1 VTLILAFDTSASGFC
16 VALLADKK
24 ILSKTVIS
32 ESGKQS
38 ELLISEIEKILL
50 QNKIWYQ
57 NLDLIATTNGPGSFT
72 GTRIGLSA
80 ARTLKL
86 STNLPLILVNSCE
99 AIACKYRKKN
109 EKIFVLLDAK
119 AGDFF
124 YAEYEKE
131 IQKQDQDGKLDA
143 EFRAQISSYDNYEI
157 ALGSIPRLARLEDLH
172 QIFPKEKFFLCGSGK
187 KIAAEILEKENY
199 DFEMSKEEDEIEA
212 DLIALLALEK
222 FTKNNKGSKN
232 LEPIYLRAPRITERK
247 K

>member
-1 VTLILAFDTSASGFC
+1 VTLILAFDTSASGFS
-16 VALLADKK
+16 VALLANKK

-38 ELLISEIEKILL
+38 ELLIPEIEKILF

-57 NLDLIATTNGPGSFT
+57 NLDLIAATKGPGSFT
-72 GTRIGLSA
+72 GTRIGLSV

-99 AIACKYRKKN
+99 AIAYKYREKM

-124 YAEYEKE
+124 YAEHEKQ
-131 IQKQDQDGKLDA
+131 IPKQAQNEGADG
-143 EFRAQISSYDNYEI
+143 EFRAQILPYHHPELV
-157 ALGSIPRLARLEDLH
+157 LGSIPRLARLEDLH

-199 DFEMSKEEDEIEA
+199 DFEMSNEEDEIEA
-212 DLIALLALEK
+212 DSIAILALEK

>member
-1 VTLILAFDTSASGFC
+1 VTLILAFDTSASGFS
-16 VALLADKK
+16 VALLANKK

-38 ELLISEIEKILL
+38 ELLIPEIEKILF

-57 NLDLIATTNGPGSFT
+57 NLDLIAATNGPGSFT
-72 GTRIGLSA
+72 GTRIGLSV

-86 STNLPLILVNSCE
+86 STSLPLILVNSCE
-99 AIACKYRKKN
+99 AIAYKYREKM

-124 YAEYEKE
+124 YAEYEKQ
-131 IQKQDQDGKLDA
+131 IPKQELV
-143 EFRAQISSYDNYEI
+143 
-157 ALGSIPRLARLEDLH
+157 LGSIPRLARLEDLH

-199 DFEMSKEEDEIEA
+199 DFEMSNEEDEIEA

>member
-1 VTLILAFDTSASGFC
+1 MTLILAFDTSSSGFS

-38 ELLISEIEKILL
+38 ELLIPEIEKILL

-57 NLDLIATTNGPGSFT
+57 NLNLIATTSGPGSFT

-99 AIACKYRKKN
+99 TIAYKYRDKN

-124 YAEYEKE
+124 YAEYG
-131 IQKQDQDGKLDA
+131 QQPD
-143 EFRAQISSYDNYEI
+143 
-157 ALGSIPRLARLEDLH
+157 LARFEDLC

-199 DFEMSKEEDEIEA
+199 DFEMSMEEDKIEA

-222 FTKNNKGSKN
+222 FAKNNKDSKN

>member
-1 VTLILAFDTSASGFC
+1 VTLILAFDTSASGFS

-24 ILSKTVIS
+24 ILSKTAIS

-38 ELLISEIEKILL
+38 ELLIPEIEKILL

-57 NLDLIATTNGPGSFT
+57 NLGLIATTNGPGSFT

-99 AIACKYRKKN
+99 AIAYKYREKS

-124 YAEYEKE
+124 YAEYG
-131 IQKQDQDGKLDA
+131 KQPD
-143 EFRAQISSYDNYEI
+143 
-157 ALGSIPRLARLEDLH
+157 LARLEDLH

-199 DFEMSKEEDEIEA
+199 DFEMSQEEDEIEA

-222 FTKNNKGSKN
+222 FTKNNEGSKN

>member
-1 VTLILAFDTSASGFC
+1 MTLILAFDTSASGFS

-38 ELLISEIEKILL
+38 ELLIPEIEKILL

-86 STNLPLILVNSCE
+86 STNLPLILVNSCA
-99 AIACKYRKKN
+99 AIAYKYREKS

-124 YAEYEKE
+124 YAEYG
-131 IQKQDQDGKLDA
+131 KQPD
-143 EFRAQISSYDNYEI
+143 
-157 ALGSIPRLARLEDLH
+157 LARFEDLS

-187 KIAAEILEKENY
+187 KIAAEILEKENF
-199 DFEMSKEEDEIEA
+199 DFEMSQEEDKIEA
-212 DLIALLALEK
+212 DLIALLALEE
-222 FTKNNKGSKN
+222 FTKNNRDSEN

>member
-1 VTLILAFDTSASGFC
+1 MTLILAFDTSASGFSI
-16 VALLADKK
+16 ALLTDKK

-38 ELLISEIEKILL
+38 ELLIPEIEKILL

-57 NLDLIATTNGPGSFT
+57 NLGLIAATNGPGSFT

-99 AIACKYRKKN
+99 AIAYKYREKS
-109 EKIFVLLDAK
+109 EKIFVLFDAK

-124 YAEYEKE
+124 YAEYEK
-131 IQKQDQDGKLDA
+131 QPD
-143 EFRAQISSYDNYEI
+143 
-157 ALGSIPRLARLEDLH
+157 LARLEDLH

-187 KIAAEILEKENY
+187 KIAAEILEKKNY
-199 DFEMSKEEDEIEA
+199 DFEMSQEEDEIEA

-222 FTKNNKGSKN
+222 FTKNNEGSKN

>member
-1 VTLILAFDTSASGFC
+1 VTLILAFDTSASGFS

-38 ELLISEIEKILL
+38 ELLIPEIEKILL

-57 NLDLIATTNGPGSFT
+57 NLSLIATTNGPGSFT

-99 AIACKYRKKN
+99 AIAYKYREKS

-124 YAEYEKE
+124 YAEYEK
-131 IQKQDQDGKLDA
+131 QPD
-143 EFRAQISSYDNYEI
+143 
-157 ALGSIPRLARLEDLH
+157 LARIEDLY

-199 DFEMSKEEDEIEA
+199 DFEMSQEEDEIEA

-222 FTKNNKGSKN
+222 FTKNNEGSKN

>member
-1 VTLILAFDTSASGFC
+1 VTLILAFDTSASGFS

-38 ELLISEIEKILL
+38 ELLIPEIEKILL

-57 NLDLIATTNGPGSFT
+57 NLSLIATTNGPGSFT

-99 AIACKYRKKN
+99 AIAYKYREKS

-124 YAEYEKE
+124 YAEYEK
-131 IQKQDQDGKLDA
+131 QPD
-143 EFRAQISSYDNYEI
+143 
-157 ALGSIPRLARLEDLH
+157 LARIEDLH

-187 KIAAEILEKENY
+187 KIAAEILERKNY
-199 DFEMSKEEDEIEA
+199 DFEMSQEEDEIEA

-222 FTKNNKGSKN
+222 FTKNNEGSKN

>member
-1 VTLILAFDTSASGFC
+1 MTLILAFDTSSSGFS

-38 ELLISEIEKILL
+38 ELLIPEIEKILL

-99 AIACKYRKKN
+99 AIAYKYREKS

-124 YAEYEKE
+124 YAKYG
-131 IQKQDQDGKLDA
+131 KQILKQVQDDGVDV
-143 EFRAQISSYDNYEI
+143 EFRAQISPYRHPELVS
-157 ALGSIPRLARLEDLH
+157 GSVPRLARLEDLH
-172 QIFPKEKFFLCGSGK
+172 QIFPQEKFFLCGSGK

-199 DFEMSKEEDEIEA
+199 DFEMSQEEDEIEA

-222 FTKNNKGSKN
+222 FTKNNKDSEN
-232 LEPIYLRAPRITERK
+232 LEPIYLRAPRITKRK

>member
-1 VTLILAFDTSASGFC
+1 MTLILAFDTSASGFS

-38 ELLISEIEKILL
+38 ELLIPEIEKILL

-57 NLDLIATTNGPGSFT
+57 NLSLIATTNGPGSFT

-99 AIACKYRKKN
+99 AIAYKYREKS

-124 YAEYEKE
+124 YAEYEK
-131 IQKQDQDGKLDA
+131 QPD
-143 EFRAQISSYDNYEI
+143 
-157 ALGSIPRLARLEDLH
+157 LARIEDLH

-187 KIAAEILEKENY
+187 KIAAEILERKNY
-199 DFEMSKEEDEIEA
+199 DFEMSQEEDEIEA

-222 FTKNNKGSKN
+222 FTKNNEGSKN